1 MALSYLA
8 VLYIVQDNVIFI
20 YVVRV
25 RSLPSLGELRTT
37 DKMKFHQLSNAIH
50 DNIEYLKT

>member
-50 DNIEYLKT
+50 DNIEFLKT